1 MKLELGRGLAGNMTT
16 ITVATVI
23 ACMVVAWGIPWW
35 AAKAGSILIVVWALL
50 QPPLN
55 SEHKFDQGRPLYEW
69 TYFGHGTYETA
80 QACSEDL
87 ERFKSPEFNS
97 KFLSSLGSDYRANI
111 DLDDL
116 VCVPSDDPRLIKP
129 K

>member
-1 MKLELGRGLAGNMTT
+1 MRKRRQAAIVSSRVTANDFRLGSAMKPRHAAALALVG
-16 ITVATVI
+16 
-23 ACMVVAWGIPWW
+23 
-35 AAKAGSILIVVWALL
+35 WALL

-116 VCVPSDDPRLIKP
+116 VCVPSDDPRLSKT